1 MIYLSARR
9 KIEFVDSLTAR
20 LIKIG
25 NSWHASPERKEFEEL
40 TGLNLTALVE
50 LPEAERKVVRDA
62 AVKAYQAKMVREAAV
77 KAYQAKMP
85 LTRESRW
92 VSWVVVATLVVVATV
107 VVVEAVVLR
116 KRSLWL

>member
-1 MIYLSARR
+1 
-9 KIEFVDSLTAR
+9 
-20 LIKIG
+20 
-25 NSWHASPERKEFEEL
+25 
-40 TGLNLTALVE
+40 
-50 LPEAERKVVRDA
+50 
-62 AVKAYQAKMVREAAV
+62 V